1 MAKEK
6 DKSKPKVVK
15 MTDAEEKKKALE
27 SVFSVIEKE
36 YGTGSIMK
44 LGDANSVDVE
54 VIPTGSLTLD
64 MALGVGGLPRG
75 RVIEIYGPESSG
87 KTTVALHVVAEA
99 QKMGGE
105 AAFIDAEHALDP
117 VYAKK
122 LGVSRVDL
130 SGCLRVLTGVT
141 TDEWLEAYRWVAIR
155 DVLLHTDWPLGEV
168 ATKMGYSSVKTFS
181 RAFIE
186 RVGIP
191 PSHWRAKYKG
201 ND

>member
-1 MAKEK
+1 MDTKYPLYTPK
-6 DKSKPKVVK
+6 DIFISFCGREA
-15 MTDAEEKKKALE
+15 TEAERWQGVQSGIIFHKR
-27 SVFSVIEKE
+27 
-36 YGTGSIMK
+36 TG
-44 LGDANSVDVE
+44 NE
-54 VIPTGSLTLD
+54 FLD
-64 MALGVGGLPRG
+64 LFASMVHH
-75 RVIEIYGPESSG
+75 YMN
-87 KTTVALHVVAEA
+87 H
-99 QKMGGE
+99 
-105 AAFIDAEHALDP
+105 DP
-117 VYAKK
+117 VFYAKK

-130 SGCLRVLTGVT
+130 SCCLRVLTGVT

>member
-1 MAKEK
+1 MIRF
-6 DKSKPKVVK
+6 
-15 MTDAEEKKKALE
+15 LC
-27 SVFSVIEKE
+27 
-36 YGTGSIMK
+36 
-44 LGDANSVDVE
+44 
-54 VIPTGSLTLD
+54 
-64 MALGVGGLPRG
+64 
-75 RVIEIYGPESSG
+75 
-87 KTTVALHVVAEA
+87 
-99 QKMGGE
+99 
-105 AAFIDAEHALDP
+105 
-117 VYAKK
+117 KK

-168 ATKMGYSSVKTFS
+168 ATQMGYSSVKTFS

>member
-1 MAKEK
+1 MNHNSHIHSTIIRLTNYNLRIRSLITLERIRRSCISYKQTNIYKNGHKIPLYTPK
-6 DKSKPKVVK
+6 DIFISFCGREA
-15 MTDAEEKKKALE
+15 TEAERWQGVQSGIIFHKR
-27 SVFSVIEKE
+27 
-36 YGTGSIMK
+36 TG
-44 LGDANSVDVE
+44 NE
-54 VIPTGSLTLD
+54 FLD
-64 MALGVGGLPRG
+64 LFASMVHH
-75 RVIEIYGPESSG
+75 YMN
-87 KTTVALHVVAEA
+87 H
-99 QKMGGE
+99 
-105 AAFIDAEHALDP
+105 DP
-117 VYAKK
+117 VFYAKK

-155 DVLLHTDWPLGEV
+155 DVLLHTDWPLGKV

-186 RVGIP
+186 RVGMP